1 MSAAQLQATPVP
13 APTPGSALSFL
24 TSGDPLA
31 QIVVNILEALFILL
45 VALVLA
51 RFIKAWIVRIFTRGR
66 VNVNVA
72 QLVGNL
78 AQVGMVLIGA
88 ITALTVIGVPWASL
102 VAVLG
107 VAGLAISLSLQD
119 LLKNVV
125 AGVYI
130 LMEQPFR
137 IGDRISVKDVTGIVQ
152 AIELRTTI
160 LRTDELLQVVV
171 PNNVVL
177 NEIVTNRSAS
187 SVIRVTVRMLLRGTA
202 SADVVDQ
209 VKEALS
215 GVPDVAPTPA
225 PIIDLEGI
233 SDGMSQMRIDFW
245 VPAGKKVAVTAAVI
259 ETLEARFQQAD
270 LKVAV

>member
-1 MSAAQLQATPVP
+1 MSAELQATPVP
-13 APTPGSALSFL
+13 TPTSASALSFL
-24 TSGDPLA
+24 VSGDPLT
-31 QIVVNILEALFILL
+31 QIVVNVVEALLILL
-45 VALVLA
+45 VTFVLA
-51 RFIKAWIVRIFTRGR
+51 YFIKSWIVRIFTRSK
-66 VNVNVA
+66 VNMNVA

-78 AQVGMVLIGA
+78 AQVGIVLVGI

-152 AIELRTTI
+152 GIELRTTI

-187 SVIRVTVRMLLRGTA
+187 SVARVTLQMQIKGA
-202 SADVVDQ
+202 AGPDMVDQ
-209 VKEALS
+209 IKEALS
-215 GVPDVAPTPA
+215 GVDGIAGAPA
-225 PIIDLEGI
+225 PIVDLQGI
-233 SDGMSQMRIDFW
+233 SDGMSVLRVDFW
-245 VPAGKKVAVTAAVI
+245 VSAGKKVAATSAVI
-259 ETLEARFQQAD
+259 ETLQERFQQAD